1 MPPWLSFILFV
12 MIAGPAIALAEF
24 ALVIVLAAFLARD
37 LSPPESEVTRC
48 DSATPG
54 PICPSSSSPSRS

>member
-24 ALVIVLAAFLARD
+24 ALVIALAAFLARD
-37 LSPPESEVTRC
+37 LSRPRSEETRC
-48 DSATPG
+48 DSAMPG
-54 PICPSSSSPSRS
+54 PISRSSSSPSRS